1 MEVKDLLTIPIQNYC
16 NSTLT
21 AEELLIWF
29 KIADAHW
36 QYDGD
41 PDPEKPHAELA
52 SGLCSNGYFDVPR
65 LLRYPRVAEIIGM
78 QLGRKLP
85 QMLVARSIHVD
96 WVVSSAYSAIVL
108 GHEVAKYL
116 GAIFLNTEKDPKDD
130 KKQLWRRQNIPAG
143 ATVLDVEE
151 LITTT
156 QTADAVRSAV
166 VEGNSEKV
174 NFLDIIVTAV
184 WRPGKLL
191 QPEGKEIIALIA
203 TEIQN
208 FDPKVCPYCAVESKR
223 YKPKTH
229 WAELTGKT

>member
-1 MEVKDLLTIPIQNYC
+1 MDTSDLLKIDPQIHQI
-16 NSTLT
+16 LT
-21 AEELLIWF
+21 VKQLLDWF
-29 KIADAHW
+29 DVVDAHW
-36 QYDGD
+36 QYNGE

-65 LLRYPRVAEIIGM
+65 LLRYPRVAEMIGW
-78 QLGRKLP
+78 QLGRDLSMKLGLKLIP
-85 QMLVARSIHVD
+85 KPD

-130 KKQLWRRQNIPAG
+130 KKQLWRRQIIPAG
-143 ATVLDVEE
+143 ANVIQIEE

-156 QTADAVRSAV
+156 QTLEAVRTAV
-166 VEGNSEKV
+166 MEGNSERV
-174 NFLDIIVTAV
+174 NFLDIVGVCV

-191 QPEGKEIIALIA
+191 QPEGKEIISLIA

-208 FDPKVCPYCAVESKR
+208 FDPKVCPYCAVGSKR

-229 WAELTGKT
+229 WAELTGKK